1 MLDIN
6 QIEKKKQEFKKFLET
21 QFNDSKNYKSEQN
34 GLMEF
39 GQIQTGFR
47 KDKRGVSGVD
57 KKTLI
62 ETGKR
67 TFEIPKDFNIHKT
80 LKKILEQKQKMFTEN
95 SPIDWSTAESL
106 AFTILLIDGFSVDYL
121 VKTRKGNF

>member
-1 MLDIN
+1 MVCYRRFGHNEGDEPSFTQPIMYKKIKSHPTTLSIYAKKISSDGLLDIN

-21 QFNDSKNYKSEQN
+21 QFNDSKNYKSELKWFDGVWSRFKP
-34 GLMEF
+34 GL
-39 GQIQTGFR
+39 G

-67 TFEIPKDFNIHKT
+67 ISEIPKNFSIHKT
-80 LKKILEQKQKMFTEN
+80 LKK
-95 SPIDWSTAESL
+95 
-106 AFTILLIDGFSVDYL
+106 Y
-121 VKTRKGNF
+121 